1 MQLYWNHTSAAFL
14 QNTFSEEH
22 LWRAASG
29 HLHYNKKHTVSC
41 FLSLFSVII
50 HQFHSYTKNVTVIPF
65 IPTPSFPHSQ
75 PDSHHSHPDSLRSH
89 PDSPHSHPFSLHSH
103 PDSPHSHP
111 YSLHSHPDS
120 LHSHPYSPHSH
131 LDSPHSHPY
140 SSHSHLIHRIPRI
153 PTLIPR
159 ISIIPF
165 IPFPNSPFR
174 LLQIALS
181 SKLNVSQ
188 HSKTRS
194 IRIGLVLRHQAWLAK
209 LQNTAGKKQKFL
221 GKKATLQDCWGNG
234 KMGRWI
240 DRSGGH

>member
-1 MQLYWNHTSAAFL
+1 MNIYGGIFVMQLYWNHTSAAFL

-75 PDSHHSHPDSLRSH
+75 PDSHHSHPDSL
-89 PDSPHSHPFSLHSH
+89 
-103 PDSPHSHP
+103 
-111 YSLHSHPDS
+111 HSHPDS

-165 IPFPNSPFR
+165 IPFPNSPFW

>member
-1 MQLYWNHTSAAFL
+1 MQLYWNHISPAFL
-14 QNTFSEEH
+14 HNTFSEER
-22 LWRAASG
+22 LWRAAYG

-50 HQFHSYTKNVTVIPF
+50 HQFHSYTKNVTLIPF
-65 IPTPSFPHSQ
+65 IPTPSFLHSQ
-75 PDSHHSHPDSLRSH
+75 PNSHHSHPDFLRSH
-89 PDSPHSHPFSLHSH
+89 PDSPHSHPFS
-103 PDSPHSHP
+103 P
-111 YSLHSHPDS
+111 HSHPDS
-120 LHSHPYSPHSH
+120 LHSHPYCPHSH
-131 LDSPHSHPY
+131 LDSPHSHPN

-194 IRIGLVLRHQAWLAK
+194 IRIGLVLRHQEWLAK

-221 GKKATLQDCWGNG
+221 GKKVTLQYCWGNG

-240 DRSGGH
+240 DRSGGY